1 MLHERNLAIYFFTTG
16 ELWYKKNEKN
26 FIDMSEVS
34 GHSHSGIVPNYSIKC
49 IAIDCNCSDNSYPLF
64 ERWDFVGGSKQGH
77 GYDDNTPLNIA
88 LLMLYK
94 KMMDLR
100 DSSGDTDDAVLVKPD
115 TTVKIN
121 ANIDQSRREHTAKLL
136 NNLYSQVLEQLAVYK
151 HGREHDIPSGS
162 SNFRYSYVTP
172 QDFETYPLVQYET
185 KLKVFFYHVDWLKTE
200 SPEKFIPGIPEGLTD
215 VQLAT
220 TLPTLYWKTE
230 LQKQKP
236 EGMRSNNIELIYP
249 ISPTGDQKICKRT
262 YVPIKEKSEKMV
274 NAEKRRMQ
282 SDKEYKEKLAAERAA
297 AAAAA
302 AAAAEKEKERIAA
315 AAAAEKEKERISAA
329 AAAAAAAAAEAKEKS
344 WLNRLFMIY
353 EKIRKETPMGVMGG
367 KSKRVKRVKRSKR
380 SKGKRSS
387 TKRRK

>member
-1 MLHERNLAIYFFTTG
+1 MSHDRNLAIYFFTTG
-16 ELWYKKNEKN
+16 ELWYKKDEKN
-26 FIDMSEVS
+26 FIDMSEVY
-34 GHSHSGIVPNYSIKC
+34 GHSHSGIVPNYSIQC
-49 IAIDCNCSDNSYPLF
+49 IAIDCNCSDYSYPLF

-88 LLMLYK
+88 LLMLHK

-136 NNLYSQVLEQLAVYK
+136 NNLYMQVLRQLDVYEY
-151 HGREHDIPSGS
+151 GRTHEIPSGS
-162 SNFRYSYVTP
+162 SNFRYSHVTP

-185 KLKVFFYHVDWLKTE
+185 KLKVFFYHDNGRSFMDWLKTE
-200 SPEKFIPGIPEGLTD
+200 SPDKFIPGIPEGLTD

-220 TLPTLYWKTE
+220 TLPTLYWTNE

-236 EGMRSNNIELIYP
+236 EGVRSNNIELIYP

-262 YVPIKEKSEKMV
+262 YAHIKEKSEKMV
-274 NAEKRRMQ
+274 EAEKRRIQ

-302 AAAAEKEKERIAA
+302 EAREARAAAAAAAAAVAAAEKEKERIAA
-315 AAAAEKEKERISAA
+315 AAAAQNTTWSRI
-329 AAAAAAAAAEAKEKS
+329 KRV
-344 WLNRLFMIY
+344 LGR
-353 EKIRKETPMGVMGG
+353 GG
-367 KSKRVKRVKRSKR
+367 KSKRIKRIKQAKRANAKR
-380 SKGKRSS
+380 NS